1 MPVPTPTSRKV
12 VALMALLHTPH
23 TNDDRA
29 PRLRGP
35 VSYDETQGDVGA
47 SLFLGGLVVLALL
60 GGLIWLG
67 LF

>member
-1 MPVPTPTSRKV
+1 
-12 VALMALLHTPH
+12 MALLHTPRDPR
-23 TNDDRA
+23 TPRRDEE

-47 SLFLGGLVVLALL
+47 SLFLGGLVVLVLL

>member
-1 MPVPTPTSRKV
+1 
-12 VALMALLHTPH
+12 MALLHTPH